1 MATPTET
8 SRRAQGFGAR
18 RFLVR
23 GSDFT
28 SEASLGAIR
37 PRITDYPERVSLT
50 PDFPGPGRRGGS
62 RAAPQIL
69 AEGELAGVP
78 QSPWPVARERDAT
91 KLTGI
96 AAGLTP
102 AQQALVN
109 SPRGPGFPRTHRVQ
123 VAAGVTTVL
132 ATVALPGP
140 ALMTR
145 LEISSDITA
154 VSPFIDVGF
163 RWSYD
168 DDTTGGFAT
177 TGNRFFLAGVGIFDV
192 NLPLQTL
199 VWTPNV
205 LIPANRWFLKIIV
218 RNNQAGTVTVITA
231 FSVEWL

>member
-1 MATPTET
+1 
-8 SRRAQGFGAR
+8 
-18 RFLVR
+18 
-23 GSDFT
+23 
-28 SEASLGAIR
+28 
-37 PRITDYPERVSLT
+37 
-50 PDFPGPGRRGGS
+50 
-62 RAAPQIL
+62 
-69 AEGELAGVP
+69 
-78 QSPWPVARERDAT
+78 
-91 KLTGI
+91 
-96 AAGLTP
+96 
-102 AQQALVN
+102 
-109 SPRGPGFPRTHRVQ
+109 
-123 VAAGVTTVL
+123 
-132 ATVALPGP
+132 
-140 ALMTR
+140 MTR